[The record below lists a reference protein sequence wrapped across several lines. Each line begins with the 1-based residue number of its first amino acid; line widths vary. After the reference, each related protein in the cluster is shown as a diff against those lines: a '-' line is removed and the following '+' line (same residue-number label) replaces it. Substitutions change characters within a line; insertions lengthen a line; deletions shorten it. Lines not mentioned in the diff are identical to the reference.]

1 MPGFWQGA
9 TKEHSRQGSVT
20 EEQRSQKPGM
30 AQPEG
35 LQIFGAV
42 AAWFVGRRSLKD
54 ILLPH
59 ALHQRQISS
68 NAPVPYLADG
78 F

>member
-9 TKEHSRQGSVT
+9 TKEHSHDGSVT

-35 LQIFGAV
+35 LQIFGTV
-42 AAWFVGRRSLKD
+42 AALFVGRRSRKD
-54 ILLPH
+54 ILPPH
-59 ALHQRQISS
+59 ALRQRQISG
-68 NAPVPYLADG
+68 NAPVPYL
-78 F
+78 